1 MTLKIKIV
9 LDGIEIV
16 DFDILPDNVKDTIT
30 KILDFGKYTIFNNII
45 LLKWDK
51 EIVDALYMLNAHFDL
66 FIMKG

>member
-45 LLKWDK
+45 LLKWDE

-66 FIMKG
+66 FIMKE